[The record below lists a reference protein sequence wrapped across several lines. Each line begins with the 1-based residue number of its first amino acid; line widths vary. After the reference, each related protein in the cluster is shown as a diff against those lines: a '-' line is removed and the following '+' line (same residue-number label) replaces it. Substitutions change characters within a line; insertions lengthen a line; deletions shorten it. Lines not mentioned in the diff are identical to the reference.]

1 MSGGP
6 DSMSMLLLAHQA
18 LAGEIEVAAVDHGLR
33 PEAADE
39 CALVQ
44 AQCELLAVRCEILRV
59 DVAEG
64 NVQDQARDA
73 RYAALMDWAKRRQLG
88 AVATAHHADDQ
99 AETVLMRL
107 NRGAGLQ
114 GLGGIRGT
122 MWFGDSRIP
131 VIRPLLGFRRA
142 ELRQI
147 VEDCGIGYASDPSNE
162 DPRFDRVRIRR
173 ALAQSDWLDPQAIAR
188 SALHLAEAEAALDA
202 IATLAWDEGARVAT
216 DEVSVP
222 CTPVADTQ
230 ARLLVRAAKALGLR
244 LVMGEVIALVRDRLG
259 TTGSKVNL
267 GGALIERLDDGYRVT
282 REPPRRPA

>member
-1 MSGGP
+1 MAL
-6 DSMSMLLLAHQA
+6 LLLAHEV
-18 LAGEIEVAAVDHGLR
+18 LAGEIEVATVDHGLR

-44 AQCELLAVRCEILRV
+44 AQCERLAVNCEILRV

-64 NVQDQARDA
+64 NVQHQARDA
-73 RYAALMDWAKRRQLG
+73 RYAALMEWAERRHLC

-107 NRGAGLQ
+107 NRGVGLQ
-114 GLGGIRGT
+114 GLGGIRET

-131 VIRPLLGFRRA
+131 VVRPLLGFRRE
-142 ELRQI
+142 ELRRI
-147 VEDCGIGYASDPSNE
+147 VEDCGIDYANDPSNE
-162 DPRFDRVRIRR
+162 DTRFDRVRIRR
-173 ALAQSDWLDPQAIAR
+173 ALAQSDWLDPQSIAR

-222 CTPVADTQ
+222 CTPIADTD
-230 ARLLVRAAKALGLR
+230 ARLLVRAAGALGLR
-244 LVMGEVIALVRDRLG
+244 LVMGDVIVLVRSRLAA
-259 TTGSKVNL
+259 TGGKANL
-267 GGALIERLDDGYRVT
+267 GGALIERRDGGYRVT